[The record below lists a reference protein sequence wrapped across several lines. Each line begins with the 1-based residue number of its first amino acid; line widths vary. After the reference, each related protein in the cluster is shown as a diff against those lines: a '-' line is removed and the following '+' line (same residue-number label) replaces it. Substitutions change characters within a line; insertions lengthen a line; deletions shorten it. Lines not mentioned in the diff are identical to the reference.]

1 MNNRQEARR
10 GQKQNRIFLSFI
22 TFALLAAVS
31 ACKSEQKQEL
41 SQINQGSEKETESL
55 DRVEQN
61 NDPFAEWQYQLK
73 NKQQSL
79 KISAYFKSVKY
90 GSAIYF
96 RQGETDIYKLPVSES
111 ARPELSFE
119 EAELGGFQSIVIDSC
134 LGALHTANV
143 MAVSIDE
150 KGNAS
155 VLHCGALSEGVSKP
169 RFGLHKG
176 QNVLIF
182 EQAVGGL
189 SGAQNATVPL
199 HCTLRQSLHGNGKHQ
214 PALYL
219 QMSSQDAEPP
229 RLDWTA
235 LPVSSE
241 GNLDS
246 TAISSD
252 GEEEPPRKDSGR
264 LSDGFAE
271 SKEAKESTE
280 SRESIG
286 SIGSLGLQAAPV
298 ELTEYLARLV
308 FNGHGNKVPERLR
321 KLWPRSRPG
330 LLFYEKA
337 LYEALTKMSF
347 FEQVKPSLGGWR
359 LN

>member
-1 MNNRQEARR
+1 MNNRQEASR
-10 GQKQNRIFLSFI
+10 GQKRNRLLLSFI
-22 TFALLAAVS
+22 TLALLAAIS
-31 ACKSEQKQEL
+31 ACKSDQKQDL
-41 SQINQGSEKETESL
+41 RQMNQVSEQETESL
-55 DRVEQN
+55 EKVEQN
-61 NDPFAEWQYQLK
+61 NEPFAEWQYQLK
-73 NKQQSL
+73 DQRQALNAG
-79 KISAYFKSVKY
+79 AYFKSVKY

-96 RQGETDIYKLPVSES
+96 RQGEKDIYKLPLSES

-119 EAELGGFQSIVIDSC
+119 AAELGGFQSIVIDSC
-134 LGALHTANV
+134 LGALHTAKV

-155 VLHCGALSEGVSKP
+155 LFHCGELSEGVSKP
-169 RFGLHKG
+169 RLGSLEG

-199 HCTLRQSLHGNGKHQ
+199 PCTLRRSLHGNGKHQ

-219 QMSSQDAEPP
+219 QMSSQDTEPP
-229 RLDWTA
+229 HLDWA
-235 LPVSSE
+235 SLPVSSE

-252 GEEEPPRKDSGR
+252 GEAEPPGKDSGR
-264 LSDGFAE
+264 LSEGFAE
-271 SKEAKESTE
+271 SEEAKESTE
-280 SRESIG
+280 SRE

-308 FNGHGNKVPERLR
+308 FNGQGKKVPERLR

-330 LLFYEKA
+330 LLGYEEA

-359 LN
+359 PN

>member
-1 MNNRQEARR
+1 MNNHQEAGR
-10 GQKQNRIFLSFI
+10 GPKHNRIFLSFI

-55 DRVEQN
+55 ERVEQN
-61 NDPFAEWQYQLK
+61 NEPFAEWQYQLK
-73 NKQQSL
+73 DQRQALNA
-79 KISAYFKSVKY
+79 SAYFKSVKY

-96 RQGETDIYKLPVSES
+96 RQGEKDIYKLPLSES

-119 EAELGGFQSIVIDSC
+119 AAELGGFQSIVIDSC
-134 LGALHTANV
+134 LGALHTAKV

-155 VLHCGALSEGVSKP
+155 LFHCGDLSEGVSKP
-169 RFGLHKG
+169 RLGSLEG

-182 EQAVGGL
+182 EQVVGGL

-199 HCTLRQSLHGNGKHQ
+199 HCTLRRSLQGNGKHQ
-214 PALYL
+214 LALYL

-286 SIGSLGLQAAPV
+286 SLGSLGLQAAPV

-359 LN
+359 PN

>member
-1 MNNRQEARR
+1 MNNRQKASR
-10 GQKQNRIFLSFI
+10 GQKQNRLFLSFI
-22 TFALLAAVS
+22 TLALLAAVS
-31 ACKSEQKQEL
+31 ACKSEQKQAL
-41 SQINQGSEKETESL
+41 SQINQGSEQETESL
-55 DRVEQN
+55 ERVEQN
-61 NDPFAEWQYQLK
+61 NEPFAEWQYQLK
-73 NKQQSL
+73 DHRQALNA
-79 KISAYFKSVKY
+79 SAYFKSVKY

-96 RQGETDIYKLPVSES
+96 RQSEKDIYKLPLSVS

-119 EAELGGFQSIVIDSC
+119 AAELGGFQSIVIDSC
-134 LGALHTANV
+134 LGALHTAKV
-143 MAVSIDE
+143 MTVSIDE

-155 VLHCGALSEGVSKP
+155 LFHCGDLSEGVSKP
-169 RFGLHKG
+169 RLGSLEG

-189 SGAQNATVPL
+189 SGAQNATVLL
-199 HCTLRQSLHGNGKHQ
+199 HCTLRRSLQGNGKYQ

-229 RLDWTA
+229 HLDWA
-235 LPVSSE
+235 SLPVSSE

-252 GEEEPPRKDSGR
+252 GEEELPRKDSGR
-264 LSDGFAE
+264 LSEGFAE
-271 SKEAKESTE
+271 SRGAVESTE
-280 SRESIG
+280 SRG
-286 SIGSLGLQAAPV
+286 SMGSLGSLGLQAAPV

-359 LN
+359 PN